1 MIVVGQFVDVHP
13 LDLDDAS
20 TRNMPGGLTSIAAV
34 TDRLRLVGVQP
45 PLEFEGDMLTASRKS
60 LRISTRSSSAKLTTA
75 PMPT

>member
-1 MIVVGQFVDVHP
+1 MATDVADDPAHVGMIVVGQFVDVHP

-45 PLEFEGDMLTASRKS
+45 PLEFGG
-60 LRISTRSSSAKLTTA
+60 
-75 PMPT
+75 